1 MRAAE
6 RPDEIPDDVDG
17 DEDDE
22 LTGTGREIKKLV
34 KKTDKSGAYESDD
47 EENPYASVSQMIM
60 HSLPETSQTDCTCT
74 TSAHSRTRK
83 TTMRPSLQEVEAVT
97 RVDLRVLNLRD
108 PDPDELN
115 LRVRTRGNT
124 LLLELELQSA
134 VVVPPTSRNELLRLL
149 DVLQRVETLL
159 QDLHPSPRRN
169 VNE

>member
-6 RPDEIPDDVDG
+6 RPDEIPDDIDG

-47 EENPYASVSQMIM
+47 EENPYASVSKMIK
-60 HSLPETSQTDCTCT
+60 HNLPATARAECASRC
-74 TSAHSRTRK
+74 SSHSRTRK

-115 LRVRTRGNT
+115 LRVRTRDNT
-124 LLLELELQSA
+124 LLHELELLSA
-134 VVVPPTSRNELLRLL
+134 VVDPLTSRNELLRLL
-149 DVLQRVETLL
+149 DVLRRVETLL
-159 QDLHPSPRRN
+159 RDLLPSPRRN